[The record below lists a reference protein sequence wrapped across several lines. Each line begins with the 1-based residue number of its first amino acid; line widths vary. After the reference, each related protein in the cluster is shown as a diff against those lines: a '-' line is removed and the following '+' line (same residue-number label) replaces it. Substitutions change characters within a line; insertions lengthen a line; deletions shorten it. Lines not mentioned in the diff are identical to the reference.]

1 MSWSNKMTKFPKSAG
16 VLLSISGAIM
26 VGGTAATLSAHPGP
40 QAHAH
45 KLTAPIAG
53 VPNNYWYDY
62 RSDLEEAEIE
72 LRKDLRRAKTA
83 QDRREAYNEYDREL
97 IDARKDYMQ
106 EMREKGYLRR
116 GNVEVL
122 D

>member
-1 MSWSNKMTKFPKSAG
+1 MTHFPKGAIA
-16 VLLSISGAIM
+16 LLSMSGALM
-26 VGGTAATLSAHPGP
+26 VGATATTLAAHPGA

-45 KLTAPIAG
+45 TLSAPIAG
-53 VPNNYWYDY
+53 IRNNHWYDY

-83 QDRREAYNEYDREL
+83 QDRREAYAEYDNEL
-97 IDARKDYMQ
+97 YDARKDYTK
-106 EMREKGYLRR
+106 EMRERGYLRR
-116 GNVEVL
+116 GNVDVL

>member
-1 MSWSNKMTKFPKSAG
+1 MTKFPKSAIA
-16 VLLSISGAIM
+16 LLSISGALM
-26 VGGTAATLSAHPGP
+26 FAATATTLSAHPGS
-40 QAHAH
+40 QNHASV
-45 KLTAPIAG
+45 LDAPIAG
-53 VPNNYWYDY
+53 VRNNYWYDY

-72 LRKDLRRAKTA
+72 LRKDLKRAKTA

-97 IDARKDYMQ
+97 VDARKDYRQ
-106 EMREKGYLRR
+106 EMRERGYLRR

>member
-1 MSWSNKMTKFPKSAG
+1 MTYFPKRSAA
-16 VLLSISGAIM
+16 LLSLSGALFI
-26 VGGTAATLSAHPGP
+26 GAAATSSSAHPGP
-40 QAHAH
+40 GSHASV
-45 KLTAPIAG
+45 LQAPIAG
-53 VPNNYWYDY
+53 ERNNYWYDY

-97 IDARKDYMQ
+97 IDARKDYRQ
-106 EMREKGYLRR
+106 EMRERGYLRR
-116 GNVEVL
+116 GNVDVL

>member
-1 MSWSNKMTKFPKSAG
+1 MTYFSNRAIA
-16 VLLSISGAIM
+16 LLSLSGALLI
-26 VGGTAATLSAHPGP
+26 GANTATLSAHPGTRS
-40 QAHAH
+40 HASVLH
-45 KLTAPIAG
+45 APIAG
-53 VPNNYWYDY
+53 ERNNYWYDY

-72 LRKDLRRAKTA
+72 LRKDLKRAKTA

-97 IDARKDYMQ
+97 VDARKDYTQ
-106 EMREKGYLRR
+106 EMRERGYLRR